1 MTNNGAGSADT
12 SSGSSSL
19 EATLKDLERI
29 ARETNPILRNLL
41 ITQRYHDLSHSLASA
56 IGSGNAN
63 WSTFASWASKTAG
76 QSIRGEGVPEE
87 VARLLADEA
96 AFDARVAELTRAVPF
111 LHFLYID
118 LDMFDVARAIV
129 EEVSAQISEGNLK
142 VFAELGPL
150 FARFTALF
158 SGPGLPSDVGVDAF
172 VRDLRPGAANDGGQ
186 DSLKL
191 AFRAYADASV
201 SADPKRRAEL
211 TLYGNVLIGLHE
223 QTRLQPNIQGGIDAP
238 VSPKVYRALRSGTT
252 SFLAPLIHLVLGRR
266 LKKFHE
272 DVRVAWE
279 RIATRFFM
287 RLALPGGSSISL
299 GEDVPVGTTPFPA
312 HLDPLALAEVI
323 ALVRTY
329 DSELDS
335 LRGSGAGNWTVLE
348 NRMAFI
354 ADLFRSRQQ
363 QADLFTEPFEPG
375 QRAAIEAGKVP
386 PGPL

>member
-1 MTNNGAGSADT
+1 
-12 SSGSSSL
+12 
-19 EATLKDLERI
+19 
-29 ARETNPILRNLL
+29 
-41 ITQRYHDLSHSLASA
+41 
-56 IGSGNAN
+56 
-63 WSTFASWASKTAG
+63 
-76 QSIRGEGVPEE
+76 
-87 VARLLADEA
+87 
-96 AFDARVAELTRAVPF
+96 
-111 LHFLYID
+111 
-118 LDMFDVARAIV
+118 MFDVARAIV
-129 EEVSAQISEGNLK
+129 EEVSAQIAEGNLK
-142 VFAELGPL
+142 VYAELTPL

-158 SGPGLPSDVGVDAF
+158 SGPGQPSDVGVDAF
-172 VRDLRPGAANDGGQ
+172 VRELRPGSANDGGQ

-238 VSPKVYRALRSGTT
+238 VSPKVYRVLRSGTT

-272 DVRVAWE
+272 DVRVGWE

-299 GEDVPVGTTPFPA
+299 GEDVPVGKTPFPA
-312 HLDPLALAEVI
+312 QLDPLALAEVI
-323 ALVRTY
+323 ALIRTY
-329 DSELDS
+329 DSALDS
-335 LRGSGAGNWTVLE
+335 LRGSGAGNWTVLG

-363 QADLFTEPFEPG
+363 QADLFTQPFGPD
-375 QRAAIEAGKVP
+375 QRADIEAGKMP
-386 PGPL
+386 RGRL